1 MKMATLKKLK
11 NGMEYTDKK
20 IIFISHSPSKNTKAL
35 SDIVVKT
42 VNSKNL
48 KIDIEVFSPL
58 KISSESIKKSN
69 GVIIGTTENFGYM
82 AGATKDFFDRCY
94 NELLHN
100 SQGLPVFYYIRA
112 GLDGE
117 GTLRAID
124 KILLGLKWRQV
135 LKPIVL
141 KGNWNNDFKNIVAE
155 AALNF
160 AIGIEEG
167 IY

>member
-1 MKMATLKKLK
+1 MKMVTLKKLK
-11 NGMEYTDKK
+11 NGMEFTDKK
-20 IIFISHSPSKNTKAL
+20 IIFISHSPSKNTKTL
-35 SDIVVKT
+35 SDIVFNT
-42 VNSKNL
+42 VNSNDL
-48 KIDIEVFSPL
+48 NINIELFSPL
-58 KISSESIKKSN
+58 EISSESIKKSD

-94 NELLHN
+94 NELLDN
-100 SQGLPVFYYIRA
+100 TQGLPVFYYIRA

-117 GTLRAID
+117 GTVRAID

-141 KGNWNNDFKNIVAE
+141 KGNWNNNFKNKVAE
-155 AALNF
+155 ASLNF
-160 AIGIEEG
+160 AIGVQEG

>member
-1 MKMATLKKLK
+1 MKMVTLKKLK
-11 NGMEYTDKK
+11 NGMEFTDKK
-20 IIFISHSPSKNTKAL
+20 IIFISHSPSKNTKTL
-35 SDIVVKT
+35 SDIVFNT
-42 VNSKNL
+42 VNSNDL
-48 KIDIEVFSPL
+48 NINIELFSPL
-58 KISSESIKKSN
+58 EISSESIKKSD

-94 NELLHN
+94 NELLDN
-100 SQGLPVFYYIRA
+100 TQGLPVFYYIRA

-141 KGNWNNDFKNIVAE
+141 KGNWNNNFKDKIAE
-155 AALNF
+155 ASLNF
-160 AIGIEEG
+160 AIGIQEG

>member
-1 MKMATLKKLK
+1 MKMVTLKKLK
-11 NGMEYTDKK
+11 NGMEFTDKK
-20 IIFISHSPSKNTKAL
+20 IIFISHSPSKNTKTL
-35 SDIVVKT
+35 SDIVFNT
-42 VNSKNL
+42 VNSNDL
-48 KIDIEVFSPL
+48 NINIELFSPL
-58 KISSESIKKSN
+58 EISSDSIKKSD

-94 NELLHN
+94 NELLDN
-100 SQGLPVFYYIRA
+100 TQGLPVFYYIRA

-117 GTLRAID
+117 GTVRAID

-141 KGNWNNDFKNIVAE
+141 KGNWNNNFKNKLAE
-155 AALNF
+155 ASLNF
-160 AIGIEEG
+160 AIGIQEG

>member
-1 MKMATLKKLK
+1 MIAQ
-11 NGMEYTDKK
+11 
-20 IIFISHSPSKNTKAL
+20 SNT
-35 SDIVVKT
+35 V
-42 VNSKNL
+42 
-48 KIDIEVFSPL
+48 
-58 KISSESIKKSN
+58 
-69 GVIIGTTENFGYM
+69 
-82 AGATKDFFDRCY
+82 DRCY
-94 NELLHN
+94 NELLDN

-117 GTLRAID
+117 GTVRAID

-155 AALNF
+155 ATLNF

>member
-1 MKMATLKKLK
+1 MPNKNQKHLLIVANIPSENTRLMRDSVLKGATVAETGQLSV
-11 NGMEYTDKK
+11 T
-20 IIFISHSPSKNTKAL
+20 AL
-35 SDIVVKT
+35 SPFSATPPDVK
-42 VNSKNL
+42 NA
-48 KIDIEVFSPL
+48 D
-58 KISSESIKKSN
+58 
-69 GVIIGTTENFGYM
+69 GIILGTTENFGYM

-94 NELLHN
+94 NELLGN

-117 GTLRAID
+117 GTVRAID

-141 KGNWNNDFKNIVAE
+141 KGNWDNDFKNRVAE
-155 AALNF
+155 ASLNF

>member
-1 MKMATLKKLK
+1 MKMVTLKKLK
-11 NGMEYTDKK
+11 NGMEFTDKK
-20 IIFISHSPSKNTKAL
+20 IIFISHSPSKNTKTL
-35 SDIVVKT
+35 SDIVFNT
-42 VNSKNL
+42 VNSNDL
-48 KIDIEVFSPL
+48 NINIELFSPL
-58 KISSESIKKSN
+58 EISSESIKKSD

-94 NELLHN
+94 NELLDN
-100 SQGLPVFYYIRA
+100 TQGLPVFYYIRA

-117 GTLRAID
+117 GTVRAID

-141 KGNWNNDFKNIVAE
+141 RGNWNNNFKNKVAE
-155 AALNF
+155 ASLNF
-160 AIGIEEG
+160 AIGIQEG

>member
-1 MKMATLKKLK
+1 MKMVTLKKLK
-11 NGMEYTDKK
+11 NGMEFTDKK
-20 IIFISHSPSKNTKAL
+20 IIFISHSPSKNTKTL
-35 SDIVVKT
+35 SDIVFNT
-42 VNSKNL
+42 VNSNDL
-48 KIDIEVFSPL
+48 NINIELFSPL
-58 KISSESIKKSN
+58 EISSESIKKSD

-94 NELLHN
+94 NELLDN
-100 SQGLPVFYYIRA
+100 TQGLPVFYYIRA

-117 GTLRAID
+117 GTVRAID

-141 KGNWNNDFKNIVAE
+141 KGNWNNNFKDKIAE
-155 AALNF
+155 ASLNF
-160 AIGIEEG
+160 AIGIQEG

>member
-1 MKMATLKKLK
+1 MKMVTLKKLK
-11 NGMEYTDKK
+11 NGMEFTDKK
-20 IIFISHSPSKNTKAL
+20 IIFISHSPSKNTKTL
-35 SDIVVKT
+35 SDIVFNT
-42 VNSKNL
+42 VNSNDL
-48 KIDIEVFSPL
+48 NINIELFSPL
-58 KISSESIKKSN
+58 EILSESIKKSD

-94 NELLHN
+94 NELLDN
-100 SQGLPVFYYIRA
+100 TQGLPVFYYIRA

-117 GTLRAID
+117 GTVRAID

-141 KGNWNNDFKNIVAE
+141 KGNWNNNFKDKIAE
-155 AALNF
+155 ASLNF
-160 AIGIEEG
+160 AIGIQEG

>member
-1 MKMATLKKLK
+1 MKMVTLKKLK
-11 NGMEYTDKK
+11 NGMEFTDKK
-20 IIFISHSPSKNTKAL
+20 IIFISHSPSKNTKTL
-35 SDIVVKT
+35 SDIVFNT
-42 VNSKNL
+42 VNSNDL
-48 KIDIEVFSPL
+48 NINIELFSPL
-58 KISSESIKKSN
+58 EISSDSIKKSD

-94 NELLHN
+94 NELLDN
-100 SQGLPVFYYIRA
+100 TQGLPVFYYIRA

-117 GTLRAID
+117 GTVRAID

-141 KGNWNNDFKNIVAE
+141 KGNWNNNFKDKIAE
-155 AALNF
+155 ASLNF
-160 AIGIEEG
+160 AIGIQEG

>member
-1 MKMATLKKLK
+1 MKMVTLKKLK
-11 NGMEYTDKK
+11 NGMEFTDKK
-20 IIFISHSPSKNTKAL
+20 IIFISHSPSRNTKTL
-35 SDIVVKT
+35 SDIVFNT
-42 VNSKNL
+42 VNSNDL
-48 KIDIEVFSPL
+48 NINIELFSPL
-58 KISSESIKKSN
+58 EISSESIKKSD

-94 NELLHN
+94 NELLDN
-100 SQGLPVFYYIRA
+100 TQGLPVFYYIRA

-117 GTLRAID
+117 GTVRAID

-141 KGNWNNDFKNIVAE
+141 KGNWNNNFKNKVAE
-155 AALNF
+155 ASLNF
-160 AIGIEEG
+160 AIGIQEG

>member
-1 MKMATLKKLK
+1 
-11 NGMEYTDKK
+11 MEFTDKK
-20 IIFISHSPSKNTKAL
+20 IIFISHSPSKNTKTL
-35 SDIVVKT
+35 SDIVFNT
-42 VNSKNL
+42 VNSNDL
-48 KIDIEVFSPL
+48 NINIELFSPL
-58 KISSESIKKSN
+58 EISSESIKKSD

-94 NELLHN
+94 NELLDN
-100 SQGLPVFYYIRA
+100 TQGLPVFYYIRA

-117 GTLRAID
+117 GTVRAID

-141 KGNWNNDFKNIVAE
+141 KGNWNNNFKDKIAE
-155 AALNF
+155 ASLNF
-160 AIGIEEG
+160 AIGIQEG

>member
-1 MKMATLKKLK
+1 MGWNLQIKKLFLYPTRLQK
-11 NGMEYTDKK
+11 TQK
-20 IIFISHSPSKNTKAL
+20 PL
-35 SDIVVKT
+35 SDIVFNT
-42 VNSKNL
+42 VNSNDL
-48 KIDIEVFSPL
+48 NINIELFSPL
-58 KISSESIKKSN
+58 EISSESIKKSD

-94 NELLHN
+94 NELLDN
-100 SQGLPVFYYIRA
+100 TQGLPVFYYIRA

-117 GTLRAID
+117 GTVRAID

-141 KGNWNNDFKNIVAE
+141 KGNWNNNFKDKIAE
-155 AALNF
+155 ASLNF
-160 AIGIEEG
+160 AIGIQEG

>member
-1 MKMATLKKLK
+1 MATLKKLK

-20 IIFISHSPSKNTKAL
+20 IIFISHSPSKNTKTL
-35 SDIVVKT
+35 SDIVFNT
-42 VNSKNL
+42 VNSNDL
-48 KIDIEVFSPL
+48 NINIELFSPL
-58 KISSESIKKSN
+58 EISSESIKKSD

-94 NELLHN
+94 NELLDN
-100 SQGLPVFYYIRA
+100 TQGLPVFYYIRA

-117 GTLRAID
+117 GTVRAID

-141 KGNWNNDFKNIVAE
+141 KGNWNNNFKDKIAE
-155 AALNF
+155 ASLNF
-160 AIGIEEG
+160 AIGIQEG

>member
-1 MKMATLKKLK
+1 MKMVTLKKLK
-11 NGMEYTDKK
+11 NGMEFTDKK
-20 IIFISHSPSKNTKAL
+20 IIFISHSPSKNTKTL
-35 SDIVVKT
+35 SDIVFNT
-42 VNSKNL
+42 VNTNDL
-48 KIDIEVFSPL
+48 NINIELFSPL
-58 KISSESIKKSN
+58 EISSESIKKSD

-94 NELLHN
+94 NELLDN
-100 SQGLPVFYYIRA
+100 TQGLPVFYYIRA

-117 GTLRAID
+117 GTVRAID

-141 KGNWNNDFKNIVAE
+141 KGNWNNNFKNKVAE
-155 AALNF
+155 ASLNF
-160 AIGIEEG
+160 AIGIQEG

>member
-1 MKMATLKKLK
+1 MELLAKRTLLLKTDLSLMKMATLKKLK

-35 SDIVVKT
+35 SDIVTKT

-48 KIDIEVFSPL
+48 KINIEVFSPL

-94 NELLHN
+94 NELLDN
-100 SQGLPVFYYIRA
+100 SQGLPVFYYFRA
-112 GLDGE
+112 GLGNRRMSV
-117 GTLRAID
+117 GV
-124 KILLGLKWRQV
+124 GLDWSFIKE
-135 LKPIVL
+135 
-141 KGNWNNDFKNIVAE
+141 NNAR
-155 AALNF
+155 
-160 AIGIEEG
+160 
-167 IY
+167 

>member
-1 MKMATLKKLK
+1 MKMVTLKKLK
-11 NGMEYTDKK
+11 NGMEFTDKK
-20 IIFISHSPSKNTKAL
+20 IIFISHSPSKNTKTL
-35 SDIVVKT
+35 SDIVFNT
-42 VNSKNL
+42 VNSNDL
-48 KIDIEVFSPL
+48 KINIEIFSPL
-58 KISSESIKKSN
+58 EISSESIKKSD

-94 NELLHN
+94 NELLDN
-100 SQGLPVFYYIRA
+100 TQGLPVFYYIRA

-117 GTLRAID
+117 GTVRAID

-141 KGNWNNDFKNIVAE
+141 KGNWNNNFKDKIAE
-155 AALNF
+155 ASLNF
-160 AIGIEEG
+160 AIGIQEG

>member
-1 MKMATLKKLK
+1 MKMVTLKKLK
-11 NGMEYTDKK
+11 NGMEFTDKK
-20 IIFISHSPSKNTKAL
+20 IIFISHSPSKNTKTL
-35 SDIVVKT
+35 SDIVFNT
-42 VNSKNL
+42 VNSNDL
-48 KIDIEVFSPL
+48 NINIELFSPL
-58 KISSESIKKSN
+58 EISSESIKKSD

-94 NELLHN
+94 NELLDN
-100 SQGLPVFYYIRA
+100 TQGLPVFYYIRA

-117 GTLRAID
+117 GTVRAID

-141 KGNWNNDFKNIVAE
+141 KGNWTNNFKDKIAE
-155 AALNF
+155 ASLNF
-160 AIGIEEG
+160 AIGIQEG

>member
-1 MKMATLKKLK
+1 
-11 NGMEYTDKK
+11 MEFTDKK
-20 IIFISHSPSKNTKAL
+20 IIFISHSPSKNTKTL
-35 SDIVVKT
+35 SDIVFNT
-42 VNSKNL
+42 VNSNDL
-48 KIDIEVFSPL
+48 NINIELFSPL
-58 KISSESIKKSN
+58 EISSESIKKSD

-94 NELLHN
+94 NELLDN
-100 SQGLPVFYYIRA
+100 TQGLPVFYYIRA

-141 KGNWNNDFKNIVAE
+141 KGNWNNNFKDKIAE
-155 AALNF
+155 ASLNF
-160 AIGIEEG
+160 AIGIQEG

>member
-1 MKMATLKKLK
+1 MKMVTLKKLK
-11 NGMEYTDKK
+11 NGMEFTDKK
-20 IIFISHSPSKNTKAL
+20 IIFISHSPSKNTKTL
-35 SDIVVKT
+35 SDIVFNT
-42 VNSKNL
+42 VNSNDL
-48 KIDIEVFSPL
+48 NINIELFSPL
-58 KISSESIKKSN
+58 EILSESIKKSD

-94 NELLHN
+94 NELLDN

-141 KGNWNNDFKNIVAE
+141 KGNWNNNFKDKI
-155 AALNF
+155 
-160 AIGIEEG
+160 IS
-167 IY
+167 

>member
-1 MKMATLKKLK
+1 
-11 NGMEYTDKK
+11 MEFTDKK
-20 IIFISHSPSKNTKAL
+20 IIFISHSPSKNTKTL
-35 SDIVVKT
+35 SDIVFNT
-42 VNSKNL
+42 VNSNDL
-48 KIDIEVFSPL
+48 NINIELFSPL
-58 KISSESIKKSN
+58 EISSESIKKSD

-94 NELLHN
+94 NELLDN
-100 SQGLPVFYYIRA
+100 TQGLPVFYYIRA

-117 GTLRAID
+117 GTVRAID

-141 KGNWNNDFKNIVAE
+141 KGNWNNNFKNKVAE
-155 AALNF
+155 ASLNF
-160 AIGIEEG
+160 AIGIQEG

>member
-1 MKMATLKKLK
+1 
-11 NGMEYTDKK
+11 MEFTDKK
-20 IIFISHSPSKNTKAL
+20 IIFISHSPSKNTKTL
-35 SDIVVKT
+35 SDIVFNT
-42 VNSKNL
+42 VNSNDL
-48 KIDIEVFSPL
+48 NINIELFSPL
-58 KISSESIKKSN
+58 EISSESIKKSD

-94 NELLHN
+94 NELLDN
-100 SQGLPVFYYIRA
+100 TQGLPVFYYIRA

-117 GTLRAID
+117 GTVRAID

-141 KGNWNNDFKNIVAE
+141 KGNWNNNFKDKIAE
-155 AALNF
+155 SSLNF
-160 AIGIEEG
+160 AIGIQEG

>member
-1 MKMATLKKLK
+1 MKMVTLKKLK
-11 NGMEYTDKK
+11 NGMEFTDKK
-20 IIFISHSPSKNTKAL
+20 IIFISHSPSKNTKTL
-35 SDIVVKT
+35 SEIVFNT
-42 VNSKNL
+42 VNSNDL
-48 KIDIEVFSPL
+48 NINIELFSPL
-58 KISSESIKKSN
+58 EISSESIKKSD

-94 NELLHN
+94 NELLDN
-100 SQGLPVFYYIRA
+100 TQGLPVFYYIRA

-117 GTLRAID
+117 GTVRAID

-141 KGNWNNDFKNIVAE
+141 KGNWNNNFKDKIAE
-155 AALNF
+155 ASLNF
-160 AIGIEEG
+160 AIGIQEG

>member
-1 MKMATLKKLK
+1 MVTLKKLK
-11 NGMEYTDKK
+11 NGMEFTDKK
-20 IIFISHSPSKNTKAL
+20 IIFISHSPSKNTKTL
-35 SDIVVKT
+35 SDIVFNT
-42 VNSKNL
+42 VNSNDL
-48 KIDIEVFSPL
+48 NINIELFSPL
-58 KISSESIKKSN
+58 EISSESIKKSD

-94 NELLHN
+94 NELLDN
-100 SQGLPVFYYIRA
+100 TQGLPVFYYIRA

-117 GTLRAID
+117 GTVRAID

-141 KGNWNNDFKNIVAE
+141 KGNWNNNFKDKIAE
-155 AALNF
+155 ASLNF
-160 AIGIEEG
+160 AIGIQEG